1 MICMKLYLS
10 WEGIRTWK
18 KESGKRTPGE
28 KRYSSLDEG
37 GPQGSYD
44 FGNRA
49 FVSPGHIEGQI
60 IEVCSHGRDYEN
72 TAVDTA
78 V

>member
-18 KESGKRTPGE
+18 KELEKRTPGE

-44 FGNRA
+44 F
-49 FVSPGHIEGQI
+49 
-60 IEVCSHGRDYEN
+60 
-72 TAVDTA
+72 
-78 V
+78 